1 MATVR
6 HYLKLHGVVFLW
18 GFTAI
23 LGVLISVSSLTIV
36 FYRTLLAAIGLGLLL
51 YARGRDFKLRMS
63 PIIRMMATGL
73 IMAAHW
79 MLFFGAA
86 KVATASVCLAGMATT
101 SLWTS
106 FIEPILY
113 RRKVWL
119 FEVLLGMV
127 ALAGLYVIFH
137 FELSHA
143 LGLAMALLSA
153 LLAALFTVINSQFTK
168 RHNPYM
174 IIFYEMCGAWIG
186 TAVFLLFYIFFR
198 TKEPLNVF
206 PSAIDWLYLLI
217 LAWVCTVYAYSASVE
232 LMQKISAFALNLTN
246 NLEPVYGIFL
256 AFLVFGEKE
265 KMTPG
270 FYMGTGIILLAVL
283 AYPVLTRM
291 LGKKVGR
298 VNEQVTI
305 RN

>member
-1 MATVR
+1 MTTVR
-6 HYLKLHGVVFLW
+6 HYLTLHWVVFLW

-51 YARGRDFKLRMS
+51 YARGRNFKLGMN
-63 PIIRMMATGL
+63 PIARMMATGL
-73 IMAAHW
+73 IMAVHW
-79 MLFFGAA
+79 VLFFGAA

-106 FIEPILY
+106 FVEPILY
-113 RRKVWL
+113 RRKIWL

-137 FELSHA
+137 FEFNHA
-143 LGLAMALLSA
+143 LGLAMALISA

-186 TAVFLLFYIFFR
+186 TAVFLLFYSFFW
-198 TKEPLNVF
+198 TDEPLNVL

-246 NLEPVYGIFL
+246 NLEPVYGIVL
-256 AFLVFGEKE
+256 AFLIFGEKE

-270 FYMGTGIILLAVL
+270 FYLGTSIILLAVL
-283 AYPVLTRM
+283 AYPVLMRM
-291 LGKKVGR
+291 LGKKAGE
-298 VNEQVTI
+298 VNEQVTM

>member
-6 HYLKLHGVVFLW
+6 HYLKLHWVVFLW

-23 LGVLISVSSLTIV
+23 LGVLIAVSSLTIV
-36 FYRTLLAAIGLGLLL
+36 FYRTLLAAVGLGLLL
-51 YARGRDFKLRMS
+51 YASGRNFNLGVT
-63 PIIRMMATGL
+63 PISRMMATGW

-79 MLFFGAA
+79 VLFFGAA

-106 FIEPILY
+106 LIEPLLY

-127 ALAGLYVIFH
+127 ALAGLYVIFR
-137 FELSHA
+137 FEFNHA
-143 LGLAMALLSA
+143 LGLLMALISA
-153 LLAALFTVINSQFTK
+153 MLAAFFTVINSQFTK
-168 RHNPYM
+168 RYNPYM
-174 IIFYEMCGAWIG
+174 IIFYEMCGAWMG
-186 TAVFLLFYIFFR
+186 TAVFFLFYAIFW
-198 TKEPLNVF
+198 TDAPLQML
-206 PSAIDWLYLLI
+206 PSAADWLYLLI
-217 LAWVCTVYAYSASVE
+217 LAGVCTVYAYSVSVE

-246 NLEPVYGIFL
+246 NLEPVYGIVL
-256 AFLVFGEKE
+256 AFLVLGEKE

-270 FYMGTGIILLAVL
+270 FYVGTGIIVLAVL
-283 AYPVLTRM
+283 AYPVMKRM
-291 LGKKVGR
+291 LGKKVGS
-298 VNEQVTI
+298 VNEQVKM